1 MLISNYSFRRTV
13 LCLFLFQAI
22 FVSLPASDAIAQ
34 QQLKAMRLAKI
45 DFSGLQQHTK
55 EEAISASGLQPG
67 QVIDISIL
75 DAASQRLMD
84 SGLFK
89 KLSYRYRTDGDQAT
103 VTFQVEEDHSA
114 ASSVVFDNFVWFT
127 DEELATAVRRHVP
140 SFDGTAPDT
149 AVDGITRALQQ
160 LLAEKKIEARV
171 EYTPSGSL
179 SSKKQEHLFSVDGIN
194 IPVCTLTFPGAS
206 GVGNQELVSKSA
218 PVLADEYRRS
228 FISAFARE
236 NLVPVYRERG
246 YLRASFQAPIAVLQ
260 SESEGKCKGGV
271 LVNLPVVEGSVYSWE
286 KAEWTGNAAVSAEQL
301 EKALDMKT
309 GELANGLKID
319 KGINE
324 AAGVYLKQ
332 GYLALKIQPE
342 PIFDDATT
350 RVTYR
355 ISLEEGP
362 QYRMGT
368 LTISGLSES
377 EIKRLNARWKLKAGD
392 VYDGTYLK
400 EFLKKELRD
409 ELRASGS
416 TPKKID
422 TSVQA
427 DREKLTVDVA
437 IAFKK

>member
-1 MLISNYSFRRTV
+1 
-13 LCLFLFQAI
+13 
-22 FVSLPASDAIAQ
+22 
-34 QQLKAMRLAKI
+34 MRLAKI
-45 DFSGLQQHTK
+45 DFVGLQQRTK
-55 EEAISASGLQPG
+55 EEAVAASGLQSG
-67 QVIDISIL
+67 QDIDISIL
-75 DAASQRLMD
+75 DAAAQRLMD

-89 KLSYRYRTDGDQAT
+89 KLSYRYRTVGDEAT
-103 VTFQVEEDHSA
+103 VTFQVEEDQSA
-114 ASSVVFDNFVWFT
+114 ASPVVFDNFVWFS
-127 DEELATAVRRHVP
+127 DEELATAVRRQVP
-140 SFDGTAPDT
+140 TFDGTAPDT

-160 LLAEKKIEARV
+160 LLAEKKIDARV

-179 SSKKQEHLFSVDGIN
+179 SSKKQEHIFSVDGIN
-194 IPVCTLTFPGAS
+194 IRVCALSFPGAS
-206 GVGNQELVSKSA
+206 GVGNEELVSKSA
-218 PVLADEYRRS
+218 PVLTDEYRRS

-236 NLVPVYRERG
+236 NLIPVYRERG
-246 YLRASFQAPIAVLQ
+246 YLRAAFQAPIAILQ

-271 LVNLPVVEGSVYSWE
+271 SVTLPVVEGSVYSWE

-301 EKALDMKT
+301 EKALAMKT
-309 GELANGLKID
+309 SELANGLKID

-324 AAGVYLKQ
+324 AGEVYLKQ
-332 GYLALKIQPE
+332 GYLGLKIKPE
-342 PIFDDATT
+342 PVFDDATN

-377 EIKRLNARWKLKAGD
+377 EIKRLNARWKLKLGD

-400 EFLKKELRD
+400 EFLKKDLRD

-427 DREKLTVDVA
+427 DREKLTVDVV